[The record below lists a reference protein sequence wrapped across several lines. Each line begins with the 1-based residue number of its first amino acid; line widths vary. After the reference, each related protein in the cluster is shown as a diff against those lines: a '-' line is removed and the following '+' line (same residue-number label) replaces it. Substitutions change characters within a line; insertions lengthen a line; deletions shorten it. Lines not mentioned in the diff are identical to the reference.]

1 MKSDT
6 PSLAELEARLEKLER
21 QNRRL
26 KRLGLLFLLIAGSGF
41 LLAQVPRKPTRAA
54 PAPATPAATYDT
66 LVVHRLEL
74 RDSAGKLQGVWNA
87 TDEGADLVLCDA
99 AEKPRAALAVL
110 ADGPDL
116 ILSDAAGKP
125 RAGLTVGAVGPVLA
139 MFDAAGKLRAGLNV
153 TALGPGLAL
162 YDTAGKAGAVLG
174 EDSFSVTDAQGFKAI
189 VGVTGTQTVATGESH
204 TTSAAAVTLFGKD
217 GKVIWRAP

>member
-1 MKSDT
+1 MNSDT

-26 KRLGLLFLLIAGSGF
+26 RHVGLLFLLIAGAGF
-41 LLAQVPRKPTRAA
+41 LLAQASCKRPGAA
-54 PAPATPAATYDT
+54 PGAAMPAASYDT

-74 RDSAGKLQGVWNA
+74 RDNAGKLRGFWEA

-99 AEKPRAALAVL
+99 AEKPRAELGVA
-110 ADGPDL
+110 AD
-116 ILSDAAGKP
+116 S
-125 RAGLTVGAVGPVLA
+125 PVLA
-139 MFDAAGKLRAGLNV
+139 LFDAAGKLRAWLNV
-153 TALGPGLAL
+153 TALGPRLAL
-162 YDTAGKAGAVLG
+162 YDAAGNAGAWLYQ
-174 EDSFSVTDAQGFKAI
+174 DRLSVTDAQGFNAV